1 MASVRISNLLSGTV
15 KTSTGCSHTFFP
27 WRASSA
33 GGPRSRRR
41 LSNSPQFKGSGLVP
55 MVVEREGRGGERAF
69 DIFSRLLRERVIF
82 VGGEINDAD
91 ANLIVAQLLYLEA
104 ESPDP
109 IELYINSPGG
119 SVTAGLAIYD
129 TMQYI
134 RSPVHT
140 ICIGQACSMGSILL
154 GAGAKGFR
162 KALPNST
169 IMIHQPSGG
178 SSGQA
183 SDMAIRAN
191 EILRLKKRL
200 IEIYAKHCGKEEES
214 QMDRCSRFEQAL
226 ERDKFMDGENA
237 KAFGIIDQVVA
248 SRSAES
254 KDK

>member
-1 MASVRISNLLSGTV
+1 MKTV
-15 KTSTGCSHTFFP
+15 G
-27 WRASSA
+27 ASSRRPIINSITPQ
-33 GGPRSRRR
+33 PRPPSSDVADIRMFWNVAR
-41 LSNSPQFKGSGLVP
+41 LNGSGLVP
-55 MVVEREGRGGERAF
+55 MVVEREGRAAERAF

-82 VGGEINDAD
+82 VGGEINDTD

-200 IEIYAKHCGKEEES
+200 IEIYAKHCGQDEES
-214 QMDRCSRFEQAL
+214 HTDRCHRFEQAL
-226 ERDKFMDGENA
+226 ERDKFMDGDSA
-237 KAFGIIDQVVA
+237 KGFGIIDEVVA
-248 SRSAES
+248 SRAS
-254 KDK
+254 KSGV